1 MNKIVNLTQHFASA
15 EQVEEGVF
23 NLEDNSQWVL
33 KRLLTFN
40 TPPTELE
47 MQHRAKAI
55 TALAEATGATIAM
68 LGGAPYFMT
77 WLENALNGAGIKTVY
92 SFTERVSVENPVT
105 GEKTSVFKHTG
116 WVG

>member
-1 MNKIVNLTQHFASA
+1 MNKIVNLTQHFASD
-15 EQVEEGVF
+15 EQRVEGVF
-23 NLEDNSQWVL
+23 DLVDNSVL
-33 KRLLTFN
+33 KSLLTFN
-40 TPPTELE
+40 TPPTLLE
-47 MQHRAKAI
+47 MQHRAEAI

-68 LGGAPYFMT
+68 LGGAPYFMG

-116 WVG
+116 WVGM

>member
-1 MNKIVNLTQHFASA
+1 MNKIVNLTQHFASD
-15 EQVEEGVF
+15 EQRVEGVF
-23 NLEDNSQWVL
+23 DLVDNSVL
-33 KRLLTFN
+33 KSLLTFN
-40 TPPTELE
+40 TPPTLLE
-47 MQHRAKAI
+47 MQHRAEAI

-68 LGGAPYFMT
+68 LGGAPYFMV

-116 WVG
+116 WVGM

>member
-1 MNKIVNLTQHFASA
+1 MNKIVNLTQHFASD
-15 EQVEEGVF
+15 EQRVEGVF
-23 NLEDNSQWVL
+23 DLVDNSVL
-33 KRLLTFN
+33 KSLLTFN
-40 TPPTELE
+40 TPPTLLE
-47 MQHRAKAI
+47 MQHRAVAI

-68 LGGAPYFMT
+68 LGGAPYFMG

-116 WVG
+116 WVGM